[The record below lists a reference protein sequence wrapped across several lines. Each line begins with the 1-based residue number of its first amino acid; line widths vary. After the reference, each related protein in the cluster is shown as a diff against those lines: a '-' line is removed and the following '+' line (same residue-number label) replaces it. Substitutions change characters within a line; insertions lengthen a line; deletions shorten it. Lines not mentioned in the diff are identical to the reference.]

1 MPIPSISNGPN
12 GSALRVQLEKIK
24 FKDTAAQE
32 KHYQL
37 INKNNDKEIDEAEA
51 EAYLQLMGV
60 QNQCVI
66 EAITPAT
73 HAQPL
78 HGNNLESLGTVFE
91 FKSKDG
97 SIYEAVILKPANLRK
112 LGINL
117 EQIFYNAPA
126 HKDFIVTPNGNL
138 GGADFWGQV
147 ELLKEIIR
155 KRPDLDFKLGFLGGL
170 SQLSESELEDLED
183 AFSKVTDQKE
193 IRGFWLG
200 KPEGITSADKR
211 MVITLQTLEEHLK
224 PKDNKKFS
232 SMYIS
237 RDSEIQIF
245 HNAPETHD
253 PSDVQRW
260 TVVIFGAKK
269 Y

>member
-12 GSALRVQLEKIK
+12 GNALKVYLEKIK
-24 FKDTAAQE
+24 FKDSVAQE

-60 QNQCVI
+60 QNQCMI
-66 EAITPAT
+66 ETITAPT
-73 HAQPL
+73 KGQQD
-78 HGNNLESLGTVFE
+78 GNDLKSLGTVFE
-91 FKSKDG
+91 FKGEDG
-97 SIYEAVILKPANLRK
+97 SIYEGVILKAANLRK

-117 EQIFYNAPA
+117 EQVFYHAPA
-126 HKDFIVTPNGNL
+126 HKDFVVTPNGNL
-138 GGADFWGQV
+138 GGIDFLQQI

-170 SQLSESELEDLED
+170 SHLSEDALEDLED
-183 AFSKVTDQKE
+183 TLGKITDQKE

-200 KPEGITSADKR
+200 KPQDLDLRNKG
-211 MVITLQTLEEHLK
+211 MVIPLQALEEHLS
-224 PKDNKKFS
+224 PQSNKKFS
-232 SMYIS
+232 FMYIS
-237 RDSEIQIF
+237 REAEFQIF
-245 HNAPETHD
+245 QETPKTYD
-253 PSDVQRW
+253 PAGVQRW
-260 TVVIFGAKK
+260 SVMILGAKK